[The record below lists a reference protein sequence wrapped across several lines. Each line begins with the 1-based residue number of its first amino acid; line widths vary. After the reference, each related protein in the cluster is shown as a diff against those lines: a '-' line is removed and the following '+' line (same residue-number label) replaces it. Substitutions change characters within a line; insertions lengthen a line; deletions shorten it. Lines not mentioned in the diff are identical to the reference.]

1 MSAPARP
8 GIEESPARSA
18 VPASPIDAAVLADST
33 VAQDY
38 LKAVWAATERGGAGA
53 SITGL
58 AQRMGVAASTASE
71 NVSRLVDA
79 GLLEHEPYRA
89 VTLSAAGMRRAM
101 GMVRRHRL
109 LETYLV
115 EALGFDWDEV
125 HEEAEVLEHAI
136 SERLL
141 DRIDAA
147 LGRPSRDPHGDPIPA
162 ADGAMAVPALRSLDA
177 LRVGET
183 GSVARIQDDPNTLQA
198 LDRAGIGLDS
208 RIVVTGR
215 GRADGGSGPRPSR
228 VRLVSATGEGRGGAP
243 EAVEAS
249 GGAPGPGEAVIPAGS
264 LWVLAED

>member
-1 MSAPARP
+1 MSATAPRDRSGRPARDTAPARS
-8 GIEESPARSA
+8 IETALS
-18 VPASPIDAAVLADST
+18 ADST
-33 VAQDY
+33 VTQDY
-38 LKAVWAATERGGAGA
+38 LKAVWAATEWGGAGA

-89 VTLSAAGMRRAM
+89 VTLSAEGRRRAM

-125 HEEAEVLEHAI
+125 HEEAEVLEHAV

-141 DRIDAA
+141 DRVDAA
-147 LGRPSRDPHGDPIPA
+147 LGRPSRDPHGDPIPT

-183 GSVARIQDDPNTLQA
+183 GAVARIQDDPATLQA

-208 RIVVTGR
+208 RIVVVGR
-215 GRADGGSGPRPSR
+215 DRADDASGLRPTLIRLASGPGGQAS
-228 VRLVSATGEGRGGAP
+228 SEGCAGGAA
-243 EAVEAS
+243 EA
-249 GGAPGPGEAVIPAGS
+249 GEAVIPAGA

>member
-1 MSAPARP
+1 MSASARRDHETAPA
-8 GIEESPARSA
+8 
-18 VPASPIDAAVLADST
+18 PIADPTDST

-38 LKAVWAATERGGAGA
+38 LKAVWAATEWGGAGA

-89 VTLSAAGMRRAM
+89 VTLSPEGTRRAM

-125 HEEAEVLEHAI
+125 HEEAEVLEHAV

-147 LGRPSRDPHGDPIPA
+147 LGRPARDPHGDPIPTA
-162 ADGAMAVPALRSLDA
+162 GGSMALPALRSLDA
-177 LRVGET
+177 LRVGES
-183 GSVARIQDDPNTLQA
+183 GVVARIQDDPATLQA
-198 LDRAGIGLDS
+198 LDRAGIGLDA
-208 RIVVTGR
+208 RIRVTGR
-215 GRADGGSGPRPSR
+215 GRVDGDSGLRPSLI
-228 VRLVSATGEGRGGAP
+228 RLVSATGAGRADAPEDGITGGAP
-243 EAVEAS
+243 E
-249 GGAPGPGEAVIPAGS
+249 PGEAVIPAGS